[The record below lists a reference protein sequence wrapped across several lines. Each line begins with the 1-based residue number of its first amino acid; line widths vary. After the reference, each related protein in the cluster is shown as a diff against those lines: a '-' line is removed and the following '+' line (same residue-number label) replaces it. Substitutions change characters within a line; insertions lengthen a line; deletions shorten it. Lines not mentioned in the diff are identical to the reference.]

1 MFFIGPDR
9 LCETHD
15 ASCIVRKI
23 PTRFRKHFAFKTQ
36 RISRDTLTY
45 YKTLVRAAIF
55 PSLFETFCISAHEIY
70 FLGIPLLISDIPA
83 FRDYFTNDNSVVF
96 RSGSV
101 TSLRKGMEKVLNWK
115 GEDYAKAVKN
125 MKPIE
130 YSSPLVVYSPES
142 LKTVEEPEDGDIYA
156 SQILNG

>member
-1 MFFIGPDR
+1 M
-9 LCETHD
+9 
-15 ASCIVRKI
+15 
-23 PTRFRKHFAFKTQ
+23 
-36 RISRDTLTY
+36 
-45 YKTLVRAAIF
+45 
-55 PSLFETFCISAHEIY
+55 
-70 FLGIPLLISDIPA
+70 
-83 FRDYFTNDNSVVF
+83 
-96 RSGSV
+96 

-156 SQILNG
+156 SQILNGWF